1 MDRDTK
7 EYIKNYEDIK
17 RAKIFLDDLLEF
29 INWFQI
35 NYEDEELV
43 EEFNE
48 LKLSVKFET
57 RKDTDAYYDGV
68 KKARDTVI
76 KELIETVRKQLRKG
90 EQQ

>member
-1 MDRDTK
+1 MDRGTK
-7 EYIKNYEDIK
+7 EYIKDY
-17 RAKIFLDDLLEF
+17 LDDLLEF

-57 RKDTDAYYDGV
+57 RPANSFFTKDTDAYYDGV
-68 KKARDTVI
+68 KEARDTLFN
-76 KELIETVRKQLRKG
+76 ELRKG